1 MIEDK
6 KKILFVMTSALPFPP
21 SKGGAVQ
28 SLVASLIDYNEI
40 HKEFDIAVSSIQ
52 DKQASQMA
60 KQYQMTK
67 QCVIK
72 VPHIILKIRNK
83 QIRKVSGLAKSI
95 TDKFYSHK
103 IVGIL
108 KSNYY
113 DFVVYE
119 NETLIPMMVKDK
131 RAKSVLHLHNDYNIE
146 RLCQSAKLDSVF
158 CISKYIEKRVKAQ
171 APDIQ
176 TYLLYNGVRLGDF
189 VRDPVVGEKVRKQY
203 GIEKDAVV
211 FVFAARIVKEKG
223 LLELVQ
229 AFNMLNSKTRSRAA
243 LIILGSKIYGDNVK
257 DEYLSRVKKECDG
270 SGNIVFTG
278 YVSHER
284 ISDIYSA
291 ADVGCLPTLW
301 EEPLSLSVIEYM
313 AMNMPVI
320 ISDAGGMIEL
330 INTYDCGT
338 IIQRNQRFIAELSK
352 TLERYIHD
360 KEMRIRQGHNAVER
374 SKAFSEEAYCEH
386 FFALLRKIDR
396 KKENGKIET

>member
-1 MIEDK
+1 MEDM

-28 SLVASLIDYNEI
+28 SLVASLIDYNEV
-40 HKEFDIAVSSIQ
+40 HKEFDIEVTSIQ
-52 DKQASQMA
+52 DERASEMA
-60 KQYQMTK
+60 RQYHTTK

-72 VPHIILKIRNK
+72 VPNLILTVRNK
-83 QIRKVSGLAKSI
+83 QIRKISGLAKSI

-103 IVGIL
+103 IIMLL
-108 KSNYY
+108 KNKHY

-119 NETLIPMMVKDK
+119 NETLIPMMAETQ
-131 RAKSVLHLHNDYNIE
+131 RAKSILHLHNDYNIE
-146 RLCQSAKLDSVF
+146 KLCQSVKLDSVF
-158 CISKYIEKRVKAQ
+158 CISKYIENRVKAQ

-176 TYLLYNGVRLGDF
+176 TELLYNGVCLGDF
-189 VRDPVVGEKVRKQY
+189 IRDPATGEEVRKQY
-203 GIEKDAVV
+203 GIRRDAVV

-229 AFNMLNSKTRSRAA
+229 AFKMLNPETRSHAA
-243 LIILGSKIYGDNVK
+243 LIILGSKIYGNNVK

-270 SGNIVFTG
+270 SENIVFTG
-278 YVSHER
+278 YVSHEK

-313 AMNMPVI
+313 AMNMPVV

-330 INTYDCGT
+330 IDTYDCGT
-338 IIQRNQRFIAELSK
+338 IVRRNQSFVAELSK
-352 TLERYIHD
+352 TLGNYICD
-360 KEMRIRQGHNAVER
+360 KDMRVRQGHNAVER
-374 SKAFSEEAYCEH
+374 SKAFSEETYCEH

-396 KKENGKIET
+396 EKENGKIET